1 MLPRMIERRP
11 AGRGRSGVPSRL
23 VLWALP
29 TVWAVMAVVWSVR
42 AAGHIPDDMY
52 ITFRY
57 AWNLAHGEGFVF
69 NPGER
74 VFGLTNPGHG
84 LVLALL
90 HAVTRVPVHTLAV
103 AVFAVGLWT
112 AAVLIWREGLRRGA
126 GVETA
131 IGATLVLS
139 ASYLWVAAGSEPA
152 PVLGLLAG
160 SAVLAGSARGG
171 ASGRWRSSR
180 LDLVS
185 GALAGLAVWY
195 RPDAVIGVAA
205 LGVLLWVE
213 RRRPPWRWALAAAGV
228 IGLGLVAAHL
238 WFGSFGPDTLEAKRA
253 MAEARGDAGIET
265 FTGPIAFWGRATGV
279 LHRHFGSGWL
289 LLVGLGIAGLWP
301 LFARGGLAVR
311 TLVTYGVGVAVG
323 YPLLGVSFFHWYSVP
338 PAVVMLL
345 GAGALAGAFGKAAAD
360 AVFPGRGALRPPLGV
375 LAGALVLALPLASFL
390 PRVGLWL
397 GSEASNSRYDTFRDA
412 GIWIREHSDPDD
424 RIAYGEIGNLAYWSQ
439 RPLDD
444 LLGLV
449 TPEAIPYVRVS
460 DGVGAFLRRPPEF
473 FIDHPANPHPGIV
486 SRPWFVAGY
495 EEVARIPQ
503 PIGGGPPAIV
513 YRKRPDAELPPP
525 RKPWVPRNRRGA
537 DRGGGG
543 GGG

>member
-1 MLPRMIERRP
+1 
-11 AGRGRSGVPSRL
+11 
-23 VLWALP
+23 
-29 TVWAVMAVVWSVR
+29 MAVAWSVR

-103 AVFAVGLWT
+103 AVFAAGLWV
-112 AAVLIWREGLRRGA
+112 AVVLVWREGVRRGA

-131 IGATLVLS
+131 IGGTLVLS
-139 ASYLWVAAGSEPA
+139 ASYLWVAAGSEAA

-160 SAVLAGSARGG
+160 SAVLAEHRP
-171 ASGRWRSSR
+171 SGRWRSSR
-180 LDLVS
+180 LDLLS

-195 RPDAVIGVAA
+195 RPDAVIGVVA

-213 RRRPPWRWALAAAGV
+213 RRRPPWRWALAAAGA
-228 IGLGLVAAHL
+228 IGLGLVAARL
-238 WFGSFGPDTLEAKRA
+238 WFGSFGPDTLEADRA
-253 MAEARGDAGIET
+253 MTRAREVAGIET
-265 FTGPIAFWGRATGV
+265 STGPIAFWSRATGV
-279 LHRHFGSGWL
+279 LNRHFGSGWL

-301 LFARGGLAVR
+301 LFARGGRAAR
-311 TLVTYGVGVAVG
+311 TLVAYGVGVAVG

-338 PAVVMLL
+338 PVAVLLL
-345 GAGALAGAFGKAAAD
+345 GAGALAGAFGQAAAD
-360 AVFPGRGALRPPLGV
+360 AVFPRTESAGGRAGSDAGPPSALRVPLGV
-375 LAGALVLALPLASFL
+375 VAGALVLALPLATFV
-390 PRVGLWL
+390 PRARLWL
-397 GSEASNSRYDTFRDA
+397 GSEARGGRYDTFRDA
-412 GIWIREHSDPDD
+412 GIWIREHSEPDD
-424 RIAYGEIGNLAYWSQ
+424 RIAYGEIGQLAYWSR

-449 TPEAIPYVRVS
+449 TPEAIPYVRVG
-460 DGVGAFLRRPPEF
+460 DGVGAFLRRPPEL
-473 FIDHPANPHPGIV
+473 FIDHPANPHPGIA

-495 EEVARIPQ
+495 QEVARIPQ
-503 PIGGGPPAIV
+503 PHGSGPPAIV

-525 RKPWVPRNRRGA
+525 REPWVPRHERGA
-537 DRGGGG
+537 GGGNRTPGRGGGG
-543 GGG
+543 G

>member
-1 MLPRMIERRP
+1 M
-11 AGRGRSGVPSRL
+11 AG
-23 VLWALP
+23 
-29 TVWAVMAVVWSVR
+29 VWAVR
-42 AAGHIPDDMY
+42 AAGHIPDDMF

-90 HAVTRVPVHTLAV
+90 HAVTRIPIHTLAV
-103 AVFAVGLWT
+103 VAFAAGLW
-112 AAVLIWREGLRRGA
+112 AAVVLVWREGLRRGA

-152 PVLGLLAG
+152 VVLGLLAG
-160 SAVLAGSARGG
+160 SAVLAERRPA
-171 ASGRWRSSR
+171 GRWRSSR

-185 GALAGLAVWY
+185 GVLAGLAIWY

-205 LGVLLWVE
+205 LGVLLWLE
-213 RRRPPWRWALAAAGV
+213 RRRLPWRWALAAAGTLGV
-228 IGLGLVAAHL
+228 GLVAARL

-253 MAEARGDAGIET
+253 MAEARQDAGLHT
-265 FTGPIAFWGRATGV
+265 FTGPIAFWERAAGV

-289 LLVGLGIAGLWP
+289 VLVGLGIAGLWP
-301 LFARGGLAVR
+301 LFARGGRAVR
-311 TLVTYGVGVAVG
+311 TLVAYGVGVAVG

-360 AVFPGRGALRPPLGV
+360 AVFPPQGAGPLSALRVPLGV
-375 LAGALVLALPLASFL
+375 VAGALVLALPLATFL
-390 PRVGLWL
+390 PRAKLWL
-397 GSEASNSRYDTFRDA
+397 GSEASSGRYDTFRDA
-412 GIWIREHSDPDD
+412 GIWIREHSEPDD

-460 DGVGAFLRRPPEF
+460 DGVGAFLRRPPDF
-473 FIDHPANPHPGIV
+473 FIDHPANPHPGIAN
-486 SRPWFVAGY
+486 RPWFIAGY
-495 EEVARIPQ
+495 REVARIPQ
-503 PIGGGPPAIV
+503 PHGSGPPAIV
-513 YRKRPDAELPPP
+513 YEKRPDAELPPP
-525 RKPWVPRNRRGA
+525 RKPWVPRHQRGA
-537 DRGGGG
+537 GDRPARGGGRG
-543 GGG
+543 G